1 MAQPYKNKG
10 GGKGKGSG
18 GNDSA
23 IGEAIVIILILAS
36 PLIIAFLPLFVS
48 FEKDAVTS
56 VINTWRTVVKPLVI
70 FIDLALFGFLVFL
83 LLEIFPL
90 QPRLSMSHAPREK
103 KIPKHEKDPSLAK
116 KWEHIQKRVESPTH
130 DNLRIAIIE
139 GDSLIDHFLRKSG
152 YAGESMAERLSQIN
166 PAEIKS
172 LNRLWDAHRLRNVLV
187 HTPGVSIAP
196 NEAQAALLAYETFLK
211 ELGAL

>member
-1 MAQPYKNKG
+1 MAQPHKNKG
-10 GGKGKGSG
+10 GGKGKGGDGDSG
-18 GNDSA
+18 

-36 PLIIAFLPLFVS
+36 PLIIAFLPLFLS
-48 FEKDAVTS
+48 FEKGTVASIIDM
-56 VINTWRTVVKPLVI
+56 WRTVVKPLVI

-90 QPRLSMSHAPREK
+90 QPRLSMSQAPHEK
-103 KIPKHEKDPSLAK
+103 KTPRHEKDVVLVK
-116 KWEHIQKRVESPTH
+116 KWEHIQKRAESGTH

-152 YAGESMAERLSQIN
+152 YSGESMAERLSQIN
-166 PAEIKS
+166 PAEVKS

-187 HTPGVSIAP
+187 HTPGVNITP
-196 NEAQAALLAYETFLK
+196 NEARATLAAYEAFLK
-211 ELGAL
+211 ELGAM